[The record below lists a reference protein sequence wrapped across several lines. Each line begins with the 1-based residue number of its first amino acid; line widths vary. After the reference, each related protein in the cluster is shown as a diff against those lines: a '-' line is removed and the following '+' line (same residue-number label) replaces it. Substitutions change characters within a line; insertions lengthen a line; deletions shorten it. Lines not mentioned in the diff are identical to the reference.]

1 MRDSLAFFLGYV
13 VSLLVAT
20 GVYMFVVWDSLYPSL
35 CNLFWGDVLLTAFGC
50 AIPAMFTM
58 LVNVIIKD

>member
-13 VSLLVAT
+13 VSLFVAA
-20 GVYMFVVWDSLYPSL
+20 GIYMYNVWDSLYPSL
-35 CNLFWGDVLLTAFGC
+35 CNLFWVDVVLVAFGC
-50 AIPAMFTM
+50 AIPAMLAM